1 MRTRTLAKKRA
12 AFTFAK
18 TFAKKRRAD
27 FENLEKRTMNKAEAT
42 KQSQSKPLQTE
53 TKNKNLEADF
63 SDSTK
68 PT

>member
-12 AFTFAK
+12 AFTFTK
-18 TFAKKRRAD
+18 TFAKKRQAD
-27 FENLEKRTMNKAEAT
+27 FENLAKRTMNKAEAT
-42 KQSQSKPLQTE
+42 KQSQSKLPQTK
-53 TKNKNLEADF
+53 TQVRNLETDF